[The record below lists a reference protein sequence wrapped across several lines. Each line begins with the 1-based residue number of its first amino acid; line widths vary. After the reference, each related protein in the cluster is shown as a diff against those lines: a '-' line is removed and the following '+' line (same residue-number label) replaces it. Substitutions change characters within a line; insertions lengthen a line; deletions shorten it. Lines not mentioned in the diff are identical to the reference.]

1 MADQD
6 GAITIYVSPKISP
19 EDLERLR
26 QQLMGVFN
34 APIDF
39 QYQTS
44 GTAAPSSPSDDS
56 RKAKDDSKSIREALR
71 EYLSKDENKRKLIT
85 SSIKSTEVAVSASL
99 KKGFGI
105 VEEIY
110 AKMKQNSPLLQAIES
125 IFQLAM
131 MLFFMPIGNKLG
143 EVLIPATLE
152 LLDNVIKMW
161 DAFEGQTLGQM
172 FATAIS
178 QGVKLFGEYFNNI
191 GDILIE
197 QGGMVGNIG
206 TLLKT
211 LGSFIEG
218 PGVDVLN
225 GILSVVTFVLGN
237 FKHFVSLW
245 VAMKTAE
252 ITMNS
257 LGFLG
262 DMGANVGVGAA
273 ALITLTAAGSAFATS
288 EGLMAGLGR
297 EKGDYVPATPGGRLR
312 VLGEGGRGEY
322 VIPEDKMDSFGG
334 GSVVNNFYG
343 YNEDQLI
350 QKINDI
356 ISQQIS
362 QSRLRS
368 GF

>member
-19 EDLERLR
+19 EDLQRLKD
-26 QQLMGVFN
+26 QLEGVFHV
-34 APIDF
+34 PIDIG
-39 QYQTS
+39 YAPP
-44 GTAAPSSPSDDS
+44 GGGPSSPSDDS
-56 RKAKDDSKSIREALR
+56 RQAKDDSKSIKEVLKD
-71 EYLSKDENKRKLIT
+71 YLSKDENKRKLIT

-131 MLFFMPIGNKLG
+131 MLFFMPIGNKVG
-143 EVLIPATLE
+143 ELLIPATLE

-172 FATAIS
+172 FATATT
-178 QGVKLFGEYFNNI
+178 QGVKLFGEYFNTI
-191 GDILIE
+191 GDLLIE

-218 PGVDVLN
+218 PGVGVLN
-225 GILSVVTFVLGN
+225 SILGVATFVLGN
-237 FKHFVSLW
+237 FKHFISLW
-245 VAMKTAE
+245 VAMKAAE
-252 ITMNS
+252 ITMNAA
-257 LGFLG
+257 GFLG
-262 DMGANVGVGAA
+262 EAVGVKAAVGATALVSLA
-273 ALITLTAAGSAFATS
+273 AFGTS
-288 EGLMAGLGR
+288 EALMAGLGR

-322 VIPEDKMDSFGG
+322 VVPEDKIDSFGG
-334 GSVVNNFYG
+334 STVVNNFYG

-356 ISQQIS
+356 LSQQIS

>member
-1 MADQD
+1 MNMADQD

-19 EDLERLR
+19 EDLQRLKD
-26 QQLMGVFN
+26 QLEGVFHV
-34 APIDF
+34 PIDIG
-39 QYQTS
+39 YAPP
-44 GTAAPSSPSDDS
+44 GGGPSSPSDDS
-56 RKAKDDSKSIREALR
+56 RQAKDDSKSIKEVLKD
-71 EYLSKDENKRKLIT
+71 YLSKDENKRKLIT

-131 MLFFMPIGNKLG
+131 MLFFMPMGNKLG
-143 EVLIPATLE
+143 EILIPATLE

-172 FATAIS
+172 FAIATS

-191 GDILIE
+191 GDLLEE

-206 TLLKT
+206 SLLKV

-218 PGVDVLN
+218 PGVGVLN
-225 GILSVVTFVLGN
+225 GILQAVTFVLGN

-245 VAMKTAE
+245 VAMKAAE
-252 ITMNS
+252 ITMNAA
-257 LGFLG
+257 GFLG
-262 DMGANVGVGAA
+262 EAVGVKAAVGATALVSLA
-273 ALITLTAAGSAFATS
+273 AFGTS
-288 EGLMAGLGR
+288 EALMAGLGR

-322 VIPEDKMDSFGG
+322 VIPEDKVDSFGG
-334 GSVVNNFYG
+334 NSVVNNFYG

-356 ISQQIS
+356 LSQQIS

>member
-19 EDLERLR
+19 EDLQRLKD
-26 QQLMGVFN
+26 QLEGVFHV
-34 APIDF
+34 PIDIG
-39 QYQTS
+39 YAPP
-44 GTAAPSSPSDDS
+44 GGGPSSPSDDS
-56 RKAKDDSKSIREALR
+56 RQAKDDSKSIKEVLKD
-71 EYLSKDENKRKLIT
+71 YLSKDENKRKLIT

-131 MLFFMPIGNKLG
+131 MLFFMPMGNKLG
-143 EVLIPATLE
+143 EILIPATLE

-172 FATAIS
+172 FATATS

-191 GDILIE
+191 GDLLEE

-206 TLLKT
+206 SLLKV

-218 PGVDVLN
+218 PGVGVLN
-225 GILSVVTFVLGN
+225 GILQAVTFVLGN

-245 VAMKTAE
+245 VAMKAAE
-252 ITMNS
+252 ITMNAA
-257 LGFLG
+257 GFLG
-262 DMGANVGVGAA
+262 EAVGVKATVGATALVSLA
-273 ALITLTAAGSAFATS
+273 AFGTS
-288 EGLMAGLGR
+288 EALMAGLGR

-312 VLGEGGRGEY
+312 VLGEDGRGEY
-322 VIPEDKMDSFGG
+322 VIPEDKVDSFGG
-334 GSVVNNFYG
+334 NSVVNNFYG

-356 ISQQIS
+356 LSQQIS

>member
-19 EDLERLR
+19 EDIERLKE
-26 QQLMGVFN
+26 QLKGVFGT
-34 APIDF
+34 PIEIE
-39 QYQTS
+39 YQTPGGI
-44 GTAAPSSPSDDS
+44 GTSSPSDDS
-56 RKAKDDSKSIREALR
+56 RKAKDDSKSIKDVLKD
-71 EYLSKDENKRKLIT
+71 YLSKDENKRKLT
-85 SSIKSTEVAVSASL
+85 VSAIKSTEVAVSSSL

-110 AKMKQNSPLLQAIES
+110 AKLKQNSPLLQAIES

-143 EVLIPATLE
+143 EVLIPATLD

-178 QGVKLFGEYFNNI
+178 QGVKLFGDYFNDI

-206 TLLKT
+206 NLLKV

-225 GILSVVTFVLGN
+225 GILSAVALVLGN

-245 VAMKTAE
+245 VAMKAAE
-252 ITMNS
+252 ITMNAA
-257 LGFLG
+257 GFLG
-262 DMGANVGVGAA
+262 EAVGLKAAVGATALVSLA
-273 ALITLTAAGSAFATS
+273 AFGTS
-288 EGLMAGLGR
+288 EALMAGLGR

-322 VIPEDKMDSFGG
+322 VVPEDKMDSFGG
-334 GSVVNNFYG
+334 STIVNNFYG

-350 QKINDI
+350 QKVNDI
-356 ISQQIS
+356 LSQNIS

>member
-6 GAITIYVSPKISP
+6 GAITIYVSPEISP
-19 EDLERLR
+19 EAKQRLKE
-26 QQLMGVFN
+26 QLSDVFST
-34 APIDF
+34 PIEIE
-39 QYQTS
+39 YQTPG
-44 GTAAPSSPSDDS
+44 GTSSPSDDS
-56 RKAKDDSKSIREALR
+56 RKAKDDSKSIKDVLQD
-71 EYLSKDENKRKLIT
+71 YLSKDENKRKLT
-85 SSIKSTEVAVSASL
+85 VSAIKSTEVAVSSSL

-110 AKMKQNSPLLQAIES
+110 AKLKQNSPLLQAIES

-131 MLFFMPIGNKLG
+131 MLFFMPMGNKLG
-143 EVLIPATLE
+143 EVLIPATLD

-178 QGVKLFGEYFNNI
+178 QGVKLFGDYFNDI

-206 TLLKT
+206 NLLKV

-225 GILSVVTFVLGN
+225 GILSAVALVLGN

-245 VAMKTAE
+245 VAMKAAE
-252 ITMNS
+252 ITMNAM
-257 LGFLG
+257 GFLG
-262 DMGANVGVGAA
+262 DMGANIGVGAA

-322 VIPEDKMDSFGG
+322 VVPEDKMDSFGG
-334 GSVVNNFYG
+334 STIVNNFYG

-350 QKINDI
+350 QKVNDI
-356 ISQQIS
+356 LSQNIS